1 MNFLFIVLGFIVVVL
16 IYILYNYTLTM
27 NSLVTTANLIGQNQP
42 VILPGK
48 PTASYTMSC
57 WLYLKDNANFNQTPK
72 NQYYIFSRK
81 GLFNLFIQMNGG
93 LISIYIQT
101 NEPSNAKYLLLN
113 DLPIQSW
120 AYLTLSVYNKFI
132 DFFINGKLIT
142 SVKTDINIPL
152 DSAKTVG
159 VGSGYV
165 TSGYNSIV
173 KGTKTA
179 TVIVGS
185 EIATNVYN
193 AILANLVYLP
203 NATSPQAAY
212 TAYTQANN
220 ASTAN
225 MLTTYTVDVAL
236 VKNDVVQT
244 TQTIL

>member
-1 MNFLFIVLGFIVVVL
+1 MNFLFIILGFIAVVL

-27 NSLVTTANLIGQNQP
+27 NSLVTTANLGVKNTS

-48 PTASYTMSC
+48 PTANYTMSC
-57 WLYLKDNANFNQTPK
+57 WLYLKDNSAFIADKTK
-72 NQYYIFSRK
+72 QYYIFSRN
-81 GLFNLFIQMNGG
+81 GLFNLFINTNGV
-93 LISIYIQT
+93 YIQMK
-101 NEPSNAKYLLLN
+101 EPSNAIYLLLN

-120 AYLTLSVYNKFI
+120 AYLTLSVYNTFV

-142 SVKTDINIPL
+142 SVNTNIKIPS

-165 TSGYNSIV
+165 TSSYNSIV
-173 KGTKTA
+173 KGTSTP
-179 TVIVGS
+179 TVVVGS
-185 EIATNVYN
+185 TISTNLYN
-193 AILANLVYLP
+193 AIIANLVYLP

>member
-1 MNFLFIVLGFIVVVL
+1 
-16 IYILYNYTLTM
+16 M
-27 NSLVTTANLIGQNQP
+27 NSLVTTANLGVNNSSI
-42 VILPGK
+42 ILPGK
-48 PTASYTMSC
+48 PTANYTMSC
-57 WLYLKDNANFNQTPK
+57 WLYLKDNANFIADPK
-72 NQYYIFSRK
+72 KQYYIFSRK
-81 GLFNLFIQMNGG
+81 GLFNLFIQMNGE

-101 NEPSNAKYLLLN
+101 NENSNANYLLLT

-142 SVKTDINIPL
+142 SVNTGLKIPL

-159 VGSGYV
+159 VGAGYV
-165 TSGYNSIV
+165 KSSYTSIV
-173 KGTKTA
+173 KGTITS
-179 TVIVGS
+179 TVIVGPNS
-185 EIATNVYN
+185 ATNVYN

-236 VKNDVVQT
+236 VKNDVVQM

>member
-1 MNFLFIVLGFIVVVL
+1 MNFLFIILGFIAVVL

-27 NSLVTTANLIGQNQP
+27 NSLVTTANLGVENPSI
-42 VILPGK
+42 ILPKK
-48 PTASYTMSC
+48 PTANYTMSC
-57 WLYLKDNANFNQTPK
+57 WLYLQDNAAFIADKTK
-72 NQYYIFSRK
+72 QYYIFSRK

-101 NEPSNAKYLLLN
+101 NEPSNAIYLLLN

-120 AYLTLSVYNKFI
+120 AYLTLSVYNTFV
-132 DFFINGKLIT
+132 DFLINGKLIT
-142 SVKTDINIPL
+142 SVNTNIKIPS

-159 VGSGYV
+159 VGAGYV
-165 TSGYNSIV
+165 TSSYNSIV
-173 KGTKTA
+173 KGTSTP
-179 TVIVGS
+179 TVVVGS
-185 EIATNVYN
+185 TISTNLYN
-193 AILANLVYLP
+193 AIIANLVYLP